1 MKELEYPFDN
11 GFIMK
16 KKRSLKRQLLGDG
29 AVRLKKRVAVLG
41 GSTTDVVLMASGSE
55 VSLAVD
61 AARLL
66 AQQSIQ
72 ARVLSI
78 PDVTTFM
85 AQPPQYRQ
93 ELLPAGVPR
102 VALEAGRSE
111 SFGRLLGD
119 TGLFIGWEQFG
130 ASAPA
135 EVLAEKFG
143 LTTDQVV
150 ASVRRFIGK
159 DA

>member
-1 MKELEYPFDN
+1 
-11 GFIMK
+11 
-16 KKRSLKRQLLGDG
+16 
-29 AVRLKKRVAVLG
+29 
-41 GSTTDVVLMASGSE
+41 
-55 VSLAVD
+55 
-61 AARLL
+61 
-66 AQQSIQ
+66 
-72 ARVLSI
+72 
-78 PDVTTFM
+78 M
-85 AQPPQYRQ
+85 AQPLQYRQ
-93 ELLPAGVPR
+93 ELLPVGVPR